1 VTSGCNEQQ
10 AGRRATEMGPRRR
23 RTGGPRRAAGGRSG
37 QADGA
42 GRCRRGTDGEA
53 ATGGARGALSAAR
66 AREATGG
73 RATGQKKRISGG
85 CGGDSPHPNPTYSD
99 SMLPWMKMAKDTE
112 ERGLDVYMYREE
124 YGPWA

>member
-1 VTSGCNEQQ
+1 
-10 AGRRATEMGPRRR
+10 MGPRRQ

-73 RATGQKKRISGG
+73 RAAGQKNGSRV
-85 CGGDSPHPNPTYSD
+85 DAEVTLLTLT
-99 SMLPWMKMAKDTE
+99 LPALIPCY
-112 ERGLDVYMYREE
+112 RG
-124 YGPWA
+124 